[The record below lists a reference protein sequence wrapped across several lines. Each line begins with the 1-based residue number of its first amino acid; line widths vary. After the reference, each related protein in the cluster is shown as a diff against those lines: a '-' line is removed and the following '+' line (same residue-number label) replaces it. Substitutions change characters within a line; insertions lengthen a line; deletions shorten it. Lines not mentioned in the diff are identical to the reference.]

1 MIFQEDRGQF
11 LVMRDSRERG
21 GRQPQPLTRPRR
33 ALAALF
39 AAAIVLAGCA
49 GGVRLG
55 AQRAALS
62 DGAVGSEAEAVFAEA
77 YRLEQRAAFAQA
89 LQYYN
94 LVIDRFP
101 GSPLVAIAEQRVA
114 QLAGQQ
120 AVAVGEP
127 SVLGPGD
134 YACTVEG
141 LYARQARWCGVVR
154 QLRYPY
160 FLVEVRDVRFNSWFN
175 FWFDRSTCT
184 GDTLLS
190 WFSQGDQIWIP
201 RTCLAEPRTTG

>member
-1 MIFQEDRGQF
+1 
-11 LVMRDSRERG
+11 MRDPHERG
-21 GRQPQPLTRPRR
+21 GRATRQISPRRR

-39 AAAIVLAGCA
+39 AAAVVLAGCA

-55 AQRAALS
+55 PQRAALS
-62 DGAVGSEAEAVFAEA
+62 DGAVGSDAEAVFAEA
-77 YRLEQRAAFAQA
+77 YRLEQRAAFGQA
-89 LQYYN
+89 VQYYN

-127 SVLGPGD
+127 SALGPGD
-134 YACTVEG
+134 YACTLEG
-141 LYARQARWCGVVR
+141 LYAKQARWCGVVR

-160 FLVEVRDVRFNSWFN
+160 FLVEVRDVQFNSWLT
-175 FWFDRSTCT
+175 FWFTRSTCT
-184 GDTLLS
+184 GDTLLT
-190 WFSQGDQIWIP
+190 WFSQGDQIWVP

>member
-1 MIFQEDRGQF
+1 
-11 LVMRDSRERG
+11 MRDPRAT
-21 GRQPQPLTRPRR
+21 GRPVNRPIRR
-33 ALAALF
+33 RWRTLAALLAGVF
-39 AAAIVLAGCA
+39 VLAGCA
-49 GGVRLG
+49 VSGPRFGP
-55 AQRAALS
+55 QRAALT
-62 DGAVGSEAEAVFAEA
+62 DGAVASDAEAVFAEA

-101 GSPLVAIAEQRVA
+101 GSPLVVIAEQRVA
-114 QLAGQQ
+114 LLAGQQ
-120 AVAVGEP
+120 AVAVNEP

-134 YACTVEG
+134 YACTIDG
-141 LYARQARWCGVVR
+141 LFARQARWCGVVR

-160 FLVEVRDVRFNSWFN
+160 FLVEVRDVQFNSWFT
-175 FWFDRSTCT
+175 FWFTRSTCT

>member
-1 MIFQEDRGQF
+1 MCAPQATD
-11 LVMRDSRERG
+11 
-21 GRQPQPLTRPRR
+21 QPVNRPRRRCWR
-33 ALAALF
+33 ALAALL
-39 AAAIVLAGCA
+39 AGVVVLAGCA
-49 GGVRLG
+49 AGGPRIG
-55 AQRAALS
+55 PQRAALS
-62 DGAVGSEAEAVFAEA
+62 DGAVASDAEAVFAEA

-101 GSPLVAIAEQRVA
+101 GSPLVVIAEQRVA
-114 QLAGQQ
+114 LLAGQQ
-120 AVAVGEP
+120 AVAVNEP

-134 YACTVEG
+134 YACTIDG
-141 LYARQARWCGVVR
+141 LFARQARWCGVVR

-160 FLVEVRDVRFNSWFN
+160 FLVEVRDVQFNSWFT
-175 FWFDRSTCT
+175 FWFTRSTCT